1 MKISVICIG
10 DELLKG
16 ATVNTNLAFIGNELL
31 SIGVIPFN
39 SMTVPDSREPLIS
52 AINYLMHLSDVIV
65 TVGGLGPTA
74 DDITKNVI
82 ADYFNRRLLKD
93 EKAAENIKDRWHR
106 LRRGGHTPEIV
117 MSQALAP
124 EGAEI
129 IYNKVGTAPGIWME
143 IPQGKLLIMLP
154 GPPVEFKPM
163 VSGFVIPRLKERLE
177 VELHTELFHVVGVP
191 ESIVEEKM
199 LPVISEMKDLSVAYC
214 ASPGEVRVFLTSL
227 NKDTI
232 EKMSDEMKRIF
243 PENLLMPGHNSLVE
257 ETSQLLRKNNLTTA
271 AAESCTGGMIA
282 AAITEVPG
290 ASDIFSGSI
299 TAYSNGIKENILGV
313 RHETLEKY
321 GAVSSEC
328 VSEMLDNVC
337 DKFKTET
344 GIAVTGIAGPG
355 GGTAQKPLGL
365 VYIAVRFK
373 DRKIVREYN
382 FPGNREMIRQRT
394 VSTAFNIFRTLILN
408 YSI

>member
-1 MKISVICIG
+1 MNISVICIG

-31 SIGVIPFN
+31 SIGIIPFN
-39 SMTVPDSREPLIS
+39 SMTVPDEKNALTG
-52 AINYLMHLSDVIV
+52 ALDYLTPLSDVII

-82 ADYFNRRLLKD
+82 AGYFKRCFRKD
-93 EKAAENIKDRWHR
+93 EKAAENIIDRWNR
-106 LRRGGHTPEIV
+106 FGRRVASETL
-117 MSQALAP
+117 MSQALVP
-124 EGAEI
+124 EGAEV

-143 IPQGKLLIMLP
+143 TEKDKLLIMLP
-154 GPPVEFKPM
+154 GPPVELKPM
-163 VSGFVIPRLKERLE
+163 VSDFVVPRLKEKLK
-177 VELHTELFHVVGVP
+177 VKLHTELFHVVGLP
-191 ESIVEEKM
+191 ESLVEGKM

-232 EKMSDEMKRIF
+232 EKMSAEMKRIF
-243 PENLLMPGHNSLVE
+243 PENILLSAHNSLVE
-257 ETSQLLRKNNLTTA
+257 EISQLLRKNKLTA
-271 AAESCTGGMIA
+271 ATAESCTGGMIA
-282 AAITEVPG
+282 AAITELPG
-290 ASDIFSGSI
+290 SSDIFKGSI
-299 TAYSNGIKENILGV
+299 VAYSNEVKENILGV

-328 VSEMLDNVC
+328 ASEMLDNVC
-337 DKFKTET
+337 DKSNTET

-355 GGTAQKPLGL
+355 GGGQKPVGL

-382 FPGNREMIRQRT
+382 FLGNREMIRQRT
-394 VSTAFNIFRTLILN
+394 VSMAFNLFRSLILN